1 MKIDVGCRSSMR
13 LEGSRP
19 ENYYLLVVRRIT
31 WENRMSTSVVLSPHF
46 EAFVQQ
52 QLASGRFNNTS
63 EVIRAGLRL
72 LEEQQQ
78 QFATRTLELK
88 SALAEGMQSGQPRPA
103 EEVFDEIEAQVRE
116 LAKSRG

>member
-1 MKIDVGCRSSMR
+1 
-13 LEGSRP
+13 
-19 ENYYLLVVRRIT
+19 
-31 WENRMSTSVVLSPHF
+31 MSTSVVLSPHF
-46 EAFVQQ
+46 ESFVQQ
-52 QLASGRFNNTS
+52 QLDTGRFNNVS

-88 SALAEGMQSGQPRPA
+88 AALAEGMHSGQPQLA
-103 EEVFDEIEAQVRE
+103 EDVFDAIEAQVRE

>member
-1 MKIDVGCRSSMR
+1 
-13 LEGSRP
+13 
-19 ENYYLLVVRRIT
+19 
-31 WENRMSTSVVLSPHF
+31 MSTSVVLSPHF

-78 QFATRTLELK
+78 QFATRTLEMK
-88 SALAEGMQSGQPRPA
+88 AALAESIQGGEPRSA
-103 EEVFDEIEAQVRE
+103 EEVFDEIETQVRE